1 MTEPQDEWRLR
12 FQEMMQAEVSESL
25 RRRILEEASQR
36 EREAMLRR
44 QPRRTGA
51 WKSWFA
57 GLAGVCAAAVVAG
70 VVWTDRSLP
79 VAPTPPTAAT
89 TGQSNQLLQG
99 TSFGLQKSQL
109 VATGIKVVRPANA
122 PGGPILEATV
132 TNLGTTVVTPQDV
145 VGVLGFTQH
154 PGPGQDLL
162 STSNWIDFVNGPSTP
177 LAPSQ
182 TATWSFNPI
191 GVNVNSQGHI
201 IGQPKLAF
209 FSTKLVTAA
218 KADRILTSAP
228 GVQLQNVHV
237 VPRSVSST
245 GRSFE
250 VRARLVNTGNK
261 PIVLNQLLS
270 LVWFSPQVGASWTN
284 SSVERFFDQVLAV
297 DPSVTHVAPGQS
309 TEVVLPPL
317 IGSYTPNFLQWNANV
332 LVIRHTW

>member
-36 EREAMLRR
+36 EREAMVRR
-44 QPRRTGA
+44 QPRQTGA

-89 TGQSNQLLQG
+89 TGQSNRLLQE
-99 TSFGLQKSQL
+99 TVFGLQKSQL
-109 VATGIKVVRPANA
+109 IATGIKVVRPANA
-122 PGGPILEATV
+122 PGGPILQATV
-132 TNLGTTVVTPQDV
+132 TNIGNTVVTPQDV

-154 PGPGQDLL
+154 PGQDLL
-162 STSNWIDFVNGPSTP
+162 STSNWIDFVNGPSGP
-177 LAPSQ
+177 LAPGQ
-182 TATWSFNPI
+182 YATWSFNPI

-201 IGQPKLAF
+201 IGQPKLVF
-209 FSTKLVTAA
+209 FSTKLVSPA

-237 VPRSVSST
+237 VPRSVSNT

-261 PIVLNQLLS
+261 PIILNQLLS
-270 LVWFSPQVGASWTN
+270 LVWFSPQAGASWTAA
-284 SSVERFFDQVLAV
+284 SAERFFDQVEAV
-297 DPSVTHVAPGQS
+297 DPSTTIVAPGQS

-317 IGSYTPNFLQWNANV
+317 IGSNTPNFLQWNANV
-332 LVIRHTW
+332 LVISHTW